1 MHTILIVDDDPS
13 LCRNLSVALTASG
26 YRTLTASD
34 AASACRQCSDA
45 DLILLDVMLP
55 DDSGY
60 DCCRE
65 IRRKTDVP
73 LLFLTSCSDEAEII
87 RGLDC
92 GGDDYITKPFRLRE
106 LLARIQANLRRC
118 EPHAPQSTAHI
129 GPELTAAEQQ
139 LLDYLKANAG
149 QYVSREQ
156 ILAALWDAKGSFVS
170 DNTLSVHIS
179 RLREKLEAAHCGE
192 IRTKRGMGYKWVG
205 AAASEP

>member
-1 MHTILIVDDDPS
+1 MPTILIVDDDPT
-13 LCRNLSVALTASG
+13 LCRNLSVALQTGG
-26 YRTLTASD
+26 YHTLTA
-34 AASACRQCSDA
+34 ANAESALQQCRQA

-55 DDSGY
+55 DDSGFA
-60 DCCRE
+60 CCRE
-65 IRRKTDVP
+65 IRRQTAAP
-73 LLFLTSCSDEAEII
+73 LLFLTSCSDEAEIV

-106 LLARIQANLRRC
+106 LLSRISANLRRC
-118 EPHAPQSTAHI
+118 QPKDADT
-129 GPELTAAEQQ
+129 PELTAAEQQ

-149 QYVSREQ
+149 HYVSREQ

-192 IRTKRGMGYKWVG
+192 IRTKRGLGYCWISG
-205 AAASEP
+205 